1 VRLHGLALLALLGL
15 GPASAWADGDAP
27 ATHAE
32 VKQRY
37 QSASQE
43 LRNKRRAGRQAKQ
56 KVHRDERQIQA
67 LQDKLNELNRK
78 LTAAQRDRMVYVRNL
93 GLVEDKLRN
102 AHSKLEQLQGEE
114 SADHDALAADL
125 VRLYKARQH
134 GSAALLFSAHTPAE
148 VAARARY
155 LEDLSD
161 MTRRKVVS
169 MRERIALVEGWR
181 RENSEQQA
189 LWARGKED
197 AETARRR
204 VETERRQKEAALRS
218 VQGRKTADLK
228 EAEKLEADAQGL
240 QGLMD
245 GLRRQEQD
253 LAREQQAA
261 ESAGTAPRV
270 SRLGGRSSLHG
281 RLPWPVAGRIVS
293 RFGRQEH
300 PEFHTPVFNRGI
312 EIAAPFGSEVH
323 AIAAGKVLHAGEM
336 EGFGQLVVLD
346 HGGGMMSVYG
356 YGSALHVSD
365 RQMVAQGDLLM
376 DVGEAA
382 TSRQPSLYFEISQGA
397 KAQDPLRFLG
407 RR

>member
-1 VRLHGLALLALLGL
+1 VRPIGWALLALLGAAA
-15 GPASAWADGDAP
+15 PQARADDAP
-27 ATHAE
+27 ATHSE

-37 QSASQE
+37 NSASQE
-43 LRNKRRAGRQAKQ
+43 LRNKKRAGRQAKL
-56 KVHRDERQIQA
+56 KVHQDERQIQA
-67 LQDKLNELNRK
+67 LKNKLNALNRE
-78 LTAAQRDRMVYVRNL
+78 LTAAQRDRMVHVRNL
-93 GLVEDKLRN
+93 GLVEDKLRGV
-102 AHSKLEQLQGEE
+102 STKLELMKGEE
-114 SADHDALAADL
+114 SADHDALSADL

-134 GSAALLFSAHTPAE
+134 GSAALLFSAHTPSE

-155 LEDLSD
+155 LEALSD
-161 MTRRKVVS
+161 MTRRKVAS
-169 MRERIALVEGWR
+169 MRERIGQVEGWK
-181 RENSEQQA
+181 REYREQQA
-189 LWARGKED
+189 FYARGKED

-204 VETERRQKEAALRS
+204 VELEQRQKEAVLRS
-218 VQGRKTADLK
+218 VQGRKAEDLK
-228 EAEKLEADAQGL
+228 LAQTLEKDALGL
-240 QGLMD
+240 QEMMD

-253 LAREQQAA
+253 YARQQAA
-261 ESAGTAPRV
+261 GSEGAAPRV

-281 RLPWPVAGRIVS
+281 RLPWPVQGRIVS

-312 EIAAPFGSEVH
+312 EIAAAFGSEVH
-323 AIAAGKVLHAGEM
+323 AVAAGKVLHAGEM

-356 YGSALHVSD
+356 YGSALHVAAK
-365 RQMVAQGDLLM
+365 QLVAQGDLLM

>member
-1 VRLHGLALLALLGL
+1 VKAPGLALLALLWL
-15 GPASAWADGDAP
+15 SAPAAHADDDVT

-37 QSASQE
+37 NSASQE
-43 LRNKRRAGRQAKQ
+43 LRSKKRAGRQAKL
-56 KVHRDERQIQA
+56 KVHQDERQIQA
-67 LQDKLNELNRK
+67 LQGKLNELNRK
-78 LTAAQRDRMVYVRNL
+78 LTAAQRDRMVFVRNL

-114 SADHDALAADL
+114 SADHDSLAADL

-134 GSAALLFSAHTPAE
+134 GSAALLFSAHSPAE
-148 VAARARY
+148 VEARARY

-161 MTRRKVVS
+161 MTRRKVSS

-181 RENSEQQA
+181 RENSEQEA
-189 LWARGKED
+189 MYARGKQD
-197 AETARRR
+197 AEAARRQ
-204 VETERRQKEAALRS
+204 VELERRQKEAALRS
-218 VQGRKTADLK
+218 VKGRKAEDLRV
-228 EAEKLEADAQGL
+228 AQTLEADAQGL
-240 QGLMD
+240 QSLMD
-245 GLRRQEQD
+245 GLRKQEQD
-253 LAREQQAA
+253 YAREQREAA
-261 ESAGTAPRV
+261 STGTAPRV

-281 RLPWPVAGRIVS
+281 RLPWPVQGSIVS
-293 RFGRQEH
+293 RFGRQQH

-323 AIAAGKVLHAGEM
+323 AVAAGRVLHAGEM

-365 RQMVAQGDLLM
+365 RQTVAQGELLM

-397 KAQDPLRFLG
+397 KAQDPLRYLG